1 MALLMVR
8 NLIQNGHQD
17 GRHLGFYLKFIFIG
31 KMLKLPLVVFS
42 RVENYDTI
50 NHFAAFGCALYVFAA
65 KKCGKH
71 AFLFKIGLKS

>member
-42 RVENYDTI
+42 RVVYSE
-50 NHFAAFGCALYVFAA
+50 GPE
-65 KKCGKH
+65 CG
-71 AFLFKIGLKS
+71 FLECIE